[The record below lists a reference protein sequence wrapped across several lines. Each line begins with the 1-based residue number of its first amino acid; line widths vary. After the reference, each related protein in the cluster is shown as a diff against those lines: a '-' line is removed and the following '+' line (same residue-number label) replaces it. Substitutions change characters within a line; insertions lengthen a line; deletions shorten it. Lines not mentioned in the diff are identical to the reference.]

1 MKKDKILFFD
11 IDGTMYLHKNHDIV
25 KSTQIA
31 LTKLK
36 EAGYQI
42 GVATS
47 RCMKE
52 LAHLPSFFREFDFD
66 IKIVDGG
73 SLIFHHDQVLKA
85 LSVSKNDMAILQ
97 KFCHENDIFFRYS
110 TMDNDYYDGKYNNLA
125 LSSFFELYLMLP
137 EHKCYENEDA
147 YNVLIYADDPNL
159 AQKAISLVQESA
171 HVVHTEQIIE
181 FTNKKTDKSVAIQ
194 EACAFLGYDVKD
206 AICFGDGPNDVKM
219 IQKCGYGVAMGNSN
233 PTLMQEA
240 DYVCEPIDED
250 GIYKT
255 LVKLQLIKEENL

>member
-11 IDGTMYLHKNHDIV
+11 IDGTMYIHKNHEIV
-25 KSTQIA
+25 KSTQVA
-31 LTKLK
+31 LRKLK

-52 LAHLPSFFREFDFD
+52 LEHLPSFFHEFDFD

-73 SLIFHHDQVLKA
+73 SLIFHHDKVIKA
-85 LSVSKNDMAILQ
+85 IPIDQEDMLILQ
-97 KFCHENDIFFRYS
+97 EYCNKHHIFFRYS
-110 TMDNDYYDGKYNNLA
+110 TLDNDYYDGIYDNHA
-125 LSSFFELYLMLP
+125 LSSFFELYLMYP
-137 EHKCYENEDA
+137 EMKRYDQDDA
-147 YNVLIYADDPNL
+147 YNVLIYAQDPKL
-159 AQKAISLVQESA
+159 AQEAITLVKNSA
-171 HVVHTEQIIE
+171 HVVHTDRIIE
-181 FTNKKTDKSVAIQ
+181 FTNALTDKSVAIQ
-194 EACAFLGYDVKD
+194 EACTYLGYDIKD

-240 DYVCEPIDED
+240 DYVCEPIDQD

-255 LVKLQLIKEENL
+255 LVKLQLIKEN

>member
-1 MKKDKILFFD
+1 MRKDKIIFFD
-11 IDGTMYLHKNHDIV
+11 IDGTMYIHKSHEIV

-31 LTKLK
+31 LKKLK

-52 LAHLPSFFREFDFD
+52 LSHLPSFFHEFDFD

-73 SLIFHHDQVLKA
+73 SLIFHHDKVLKK
-85 LSVSKNDMAILQ
+85 LSISKSDMQIL
-97 KFCHENDIFFRYS
+97 KDYCHKHDIFFRYS
-110 TMDNDYYDGKYNNLA
+110 TIDQDYYDGKYNNLA

-137 EHKCYENEDA
+137 EYKAYENDDA
-147 YNVLIYADDPNL
+147 YNVLIYADD
-159 AQKAISLVQESA
+159 AKHCEEAISLVKESA
-171 HVVHTEQIIE
+171 HVVHTPQIIE
-181 FTNKKTDKSVAIQ
+181 FTNAATDKSVAIQ
-194 EACAFLGYDVKD
+194 EACAYLGYDMKD

-240 DYVCEPIDED
+240 DYVCEPIDQD

-255 LVKLQLIKEENL
+255 LVKLQLIKED